1 MIPKRALS
9 AIVTTAFALILLLSF
24 KTPSTGGLAAST
36 TSNTAIVGQPTTPST
51 TTAGTTTT
59 DSGTTTTDGTT
70 TTTDGAAAAT
80 AAPTATPA
88 PTQDTT
94 TATTSGYTDGTVT
107 GDTVST
113 RFGDVQVQVTISGGA
128 ITAVTALQL
137 PSNDSHSARISQAAE
152 PILRQEALTAQ
163 SASIDLLSGATY
175 TSDAY
180 AQSLQSALDQA
191 RA

>member
-51 TTAGTTTT
+51 TTTGTTTDT
-59 DSGTTTTDGTT
+59 SGTTTTDGP
-70 TTTDGAAAAT
+70 TTTDGAAPAT
-80 AAPTATPA
+80 AAPTPTLA

-113 RFGDVQVQVTISGGA
+113 RFGDVQVQVTISGGV
-128 ITAVTALQL
+128 ITDVSALQL

-163 SASIDLLSGATY
+163 SANIDLLSGATY

-180 AQSLQSALDQA
+180 ARSLQSALDQA

>member
-51 TTAGTTTT
+51 TTT
-59 DSGTTTTDGTT
+59 GTTTTDGTT
-70 TTTDGAAAAT
+70 TATDGATTAT
-80 AAPTATPA
+80 AAPTATPT

-94 TATTSGYTDGTVT
+94 TAATSGYTDGTVT
-107 GDTVST
+107 GDTIST
-113 RFGDVQVQVTISGGA
+113 RFGDVQVQVTISGGV
-128 ITAVTALQL
+128 ITDVTALQL
-137 PSNDSHSARISQAAE
+137 PSRDGHSARISQAAE

-163 SASIDLLSGATY
+163 SANIDLLSGATY